1 MSLAPRLKAVVD
13 HNLPISDTTLKNKD
27 IVIDQQT
34 NQNVIQEDE
43 HVDFQSETDIED
55 EPSGCVKW
63 HSNQSNLDVE
73 KENLN
78 PNEVLVPNVF
88 AGLSPLQELGK
99 VLVNFSPRALR
110 NKGFSNVDCTTQP
123 SKGKRP
129 FKKSCKPLNVSK
141 CQTRRSGLEE
151 VNISKK
157 TKGLS
162 ELIIRKCHETFF
174 LYGCLS
180 KFLAYILMQGCL
192 LQALLCMVHSMIMTV
207 LMHC

>member
-99 VLVNFSPRALR
+99 VLVNFPPRALR
-110 NKGFSNVDCTTQP
+110 NKGFQMLIVQP
-123 SKGKRP
+123 NHLRGKDLL
-129 FKKSCKPLNVSK
+129 KSHANP
-141 CQTRRSGLEE
+141 
-151 VNISKK
+151 
-157 TKGLS
+157 
-162 ELIIRKCHETFF
+162 
-174 LYGCLS
+174 
-180 KFLAYILMQGCL
+180 
-192 LQALLCMVHSMIMTV
+192 
-207 LMHC
+207 